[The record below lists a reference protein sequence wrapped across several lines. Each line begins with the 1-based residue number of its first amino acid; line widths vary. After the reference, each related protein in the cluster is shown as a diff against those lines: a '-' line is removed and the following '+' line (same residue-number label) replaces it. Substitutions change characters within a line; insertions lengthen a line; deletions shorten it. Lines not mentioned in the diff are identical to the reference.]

1 MKTKD
6 ISVRK
11 QHPEAEFQ
19 KSIVKWFR
27 LTFPE
32 YLIFSVP
39 NESEYKNTAHWCS
52 MGLLSGVSDLI
63 IVIPNKV
70 LFIECKSPTGKLR
83 EEQKKFR
90 DKGKSL
96 NQDYYVIRD
105 KQDLIS
111 ILKQHLY
118 VDTWPDEFI
127 TTR

>member
-1 MKTKD
+1 MY
-6 ISVRK
+6 K

-19 KSIVKWFR
+19 KGVIKWFR
-27 LTFPE
+27 ATFPE

-39 NESEYKNTAHWCS
+39 NEAGYKNSAHFAS
-52 MGLLSGVSDLI
+52 LGLLSGASDLI
-63 IVIPNKV
+63 IVLPNKV

-90 DKGKSL
+90 DSVRSL
-96 NQDYYVIRD
+96 NHDYYVIRD

-111 ILKQHLY
+111 ILKEHIY
-118 VDTWPDEFI
+118 VDDWPDEFI